1 MVFGQELGRIME
13 PDDEKLKKFA
23 RKSEIESRIDSK
35 EISKEIG
42 LETLTNFEAFQQG
55 KFPENLVEEFRTP
68 DSLPSDV
75 LVGEIEAK
83 HKEIL
88 EGRPLP
94 DLLENSELVGNLEDL
109 KPPAMGKLYEEK
121 KNHRISSKDERS
133 TKE

>member
-1 MVFGQELGRIME
+1 ME

-35 EISKEIG
+35 EIG
-42 LETLTNFEAFQQG
+42 FETLTNFEAFQQG
-55 KFPENLVEEFRTP
+55 RFPENLVEEFRTP
-68 DSLPSDV
+68 DNLPSDV

-121 KNHRISSKDERS
+121 KGHRISSKDQRS
-133 TKE
+133 TEQ

>member
-1 MVFGQELGRIME
+1 MFGQELGRIME

-23 RKSEIESRIDSK
+23 RKGEIESRIDSK
-35 EISKEIG
+35 EIG
-42 LETLTNFEAFQQG
+42 FETLTNFEAFQQG
-55 KFPENLVEEFRTP
+55 RFPENLVEEFRTP
-68 DSLPSDV
+68 DNLPSDV

-121 KNHRISSKDERS
+121 KSHRISSKDGRNTEQ
-133 TKE
+133 